1 MASVSDPRAAKQAGP
16 AARSVRQVTSLQNP
30 AVKLVRSLELRK
42 MRRET
47 GLFVA
52 EGAKV
57 VATARDRGWTPRL
70 LLVDEGSGASGIVAE
85 LIDWAAAAHA
95 ECLEVPAHILSKLSA
110 RDNPQTVIGVFPQR
124 WAGEAAVQAG
134 PADAWVALEEV
145 RDPGNLGTI
154 VRTVDAAGARGVIL
168 VGTCCDPYSR
178 EAVRATMGSIF
189 NVPLLRMEHAA
200 FLRWLTAWPGQ
211 TVGTHLSA
219 QTDFRDD
226 YAGPVLLVMGS
237 EGPGLSAELTR
248 ACTRLVKI
256 PMAGHAD
263 SLNLAIATALM
274 LYEIRRPF
282 LSL

>member
-1 MASVSDPRAAKQAGP
+1 M
-16 AARSVRQVTSLQNP
+16 
-30 AVKLVRSLELRK
+30 RK

-134 PADAWVALEEV
+134 AADAW
-145 RDPGNLGTI
+145 
-154 VRTVDAAGARGVIL
+154 
-168 VGTCCDPYSR
+168 
-178 EAVRATMGSIF
+178 
-189 NVPLLRMEHAA
+189 
-200 FLRWLTAWPGQ
+200 
-211 TVGTHLSA
+211 
-219 QTDFRDD
+219 
-226 YAGPVLLVMGS
+226 
-237 EGPGLSAELTR
+237 
-248 ACTRLVKI
+248 
-256 PMAGHAD
+256 
-263 SLNLAIATALM
+263 LA
-274 LYEIRRPF
+274 P
-282 LSL
+282 